1 MNREDFA
8 ILQHDKN
15 LIYFDNSATT
25 LKPRKVLD
33 KIREYYEEYTANAHR
48 GDYDNSLRVDE
59 EYEGVREKVKKL
71 IHNDSTKEIVFTS
84 GATDSLNMVVF
95 GFMKYYL
102 KEQDEVLITKAE
114 HASNVLP
121 WMRLKEEKKIE
132 IGYIP
137 LENHQVTI
145 ENVKRAI
152 SPRTKVISLAHITNV
167 LGDERPIEEIG
178 KLCKEKGIY
187 LIVDGSQSIPHL
199 PVDVKK
205 LGIDFL
211 AFSGH
216 KMLGPTGVGVLYGRQ
231 DLLEKLVP
239 TELGGGMNASFDSDG
254 QVEYKSLPS
263 RLEAGT
269 PNIEGVLGLGAA
281 IDYLLEIGLEKIR
294 NYEISL
300 KKYAIEKLEKIK
312 NIEIYNK
319 ELENGMIAFN
329 IEGVFS
335 QDTAVY
341 LNHYHI
347 CVRAG
352 NHCAKILKED
362 LNIKNTCRIS
372 FYLYNTK
379 KEIDELV
386 RVLEKSE
393 DIFKVVL

>member
-1 MNREDFA
+1 MNREDFT
-8 ILQHDKN
+8 ILQQDPN

-25 LKPRKVLD
+25 LKPKKVLE
-33 KIREYYEEYTANAHR
+33 KITEYYNQYTANAHR

-59 EYEGVREKVKKL
+59 EYEKVREKVQKL
-71 IHNDSTKEIVFTS
+71 IHNPSTKEIVFTS

-95 GFMKYYL
+95 GFMRYHL
-102 KEQDEVLITKAE
+102 CPGEEVLITKAE

-121 WMRLKEEKKIE
+121 WMRLKEETQIE
-132 IGYIP
+132 VNYIP

-145 ENVKRAI
+145 ENVKKSITPQTR
-152 SPRTKVISLAHITNV
+152 VISLAHVTNV
-167 LGDERPIEEIG
+167 LGDERPIQEIG
-178 KLCKEKGIY
+178 KLCKERGIY
-187 LIVDGSQSIPHL
+187 LVVDGSQSVPHL
-199 PVDVKK
+199 PIDVQK

-216 KMLGPTGVGVLYGRQ
+216 KMLGPTGVGVLYGRE
-231 DLLEKLVP
+231 DLLEQLVP
-239 TELGGGMNASFDSDG
+239 TRLGGGMNASFDSEGTVD
-254 QVEYKSLPS
+254 YKSLPS

-269 PNIEGVLGLGAA
+269 PNIEGVLGMGAA
-281 IDYLLEIGLEKIR
+281 IDYLLDVGLETIHQH
-294 NYEISL
+294 EIEL
-300 KKYAIEKLEKIK
+300 KKYAVERLSQIPNLEL
-312 NIEIYNK
+312 YNK
-319 ELENGMIAFN
+319 DIENGMIAFN
-329 IEGVFS
+329 IQGVFS

-379 KEIDELV
+379 EEIDELV